1 MSSSSRKVDF
11 EVSKSQM
18 ELTTILV
25 QFEPSRRGHAARGT
39 SCPTMG
45 VVATAF
51 LQSKSTKVHNKS
63 LSIEGIKETSP
74 LFVKIRR
81 SVHVDSFECHLHGQK
96 MTRVSS
102 RGRRI
107 TTVLGIRGAVSGGLV
122 LNLTKCDPHLRC
134 EPIITE
140 GPIPKSLKVP

>member
-1 MSSSSRKVDF
+1 MSSSYRKVDF

-18 ELTTILV
+18 ELTTIPVSSL
-25 QFEPSRRGHAARGT
+25 SRVVGGHAARGT
-39 SCPTMG
+39 SRPTMG

-81 SVHVDSFECHLHGQK
+81 SVHVDSFE
-96 MTRVSS
+96 
-102 RGRRI
+102 
-107 TTVLGIRGAVSGGLV
+107 
-122 LNLTKCDPHLRC
+122 
-134 EPIITE
+134 
-140 GPIPKSLKVP
+140 